1 MCGLHGATEL
11 GVIGGMWDTD
21 TRRDEI
27 MERSNSCPRS
37 YAQDDDYD
45 EYIYNIGITSLER
58 NQLLLLLFS
67 CR

>member
-27 MERSNSCPRS
+27 MERYGIDVKERESN
-37 YAQDDDYD
+37 
-45 EYIYNIGITSLER
+45 
-58 NQLLLLLFS
+58 LLAYHT
-67 CR
+67 RKGM